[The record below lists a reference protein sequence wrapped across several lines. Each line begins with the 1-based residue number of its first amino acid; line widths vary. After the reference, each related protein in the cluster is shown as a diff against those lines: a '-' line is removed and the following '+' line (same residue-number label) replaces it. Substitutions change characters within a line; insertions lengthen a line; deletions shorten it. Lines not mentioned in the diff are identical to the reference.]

1 MTAEELE
8 QLIKQFE
15 RQEEIL
21 PGSGSYP
28 ISVLNSML
36 TNLSQWGKL
45 TPRQLEFV
53 GSLKRRVQSPDELI
67 AWKEEF
73 LSKYKEKFD
82 YIVRYYHENNI
93 PYYSDTIMN
102 ALEQEDYI
110 PSEINLT
117 KVVKNKYSSRVIE
130 EMLVKSPKF
139 EEGDIVQ
146 VRKGYHRRDTAG
158 RAYHNSYDIGNP
170 VGRYWIEPE
179 KDWNYIVVKNDKMPR
194 NACIGCRR
202 YELLP
207 FGDSTIITIE
217 QRYIKK
223 ARV

>member
-8 QLIKQFE
+8 KLIKQFE

-73 LSKYKEKFD
+73 LSKYKKKFD

-110 PSEINLT
+110 L
-117 KVVKNKYSSRVIE
+117 
-130 EMLVKSPKF
+130 
-139 EEGDIVQ
+139 
-146 VRKGYHRRDTAG
+146 
-158 RAYHNSYDIGNP
+158 
-170 VGRYWIEPE
+170 
-179 KDWNYIVVKNDKMPR
+179 
-194 NACIGCRR
+194 
-202 YELLP
+202 
-207 FGDSTIITIE
+207 
-217 QRYIKK
+217 
-223 ARV
+223 